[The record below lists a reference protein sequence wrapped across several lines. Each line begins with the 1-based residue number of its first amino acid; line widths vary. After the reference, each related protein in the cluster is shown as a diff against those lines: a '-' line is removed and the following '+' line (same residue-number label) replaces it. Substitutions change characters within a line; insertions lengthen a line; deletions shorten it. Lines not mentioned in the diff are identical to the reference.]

1 MSPADPAVVS
11 RQLGRE
17 PQSPFDVVVRC
28 EHGYPAVIEN
38 APVLE
43 DGSPFPT
50 RFWLTCPSLVADVAR
65 AESVPGWSNG
75 RQGPNRNCLHREVAE
90 VLALQMAGVPVEAGE
105 AGRAGPP
112 AQCQPTALALDVI
125 GAWECRHKPTC
136 EGQGCEDA
144 SDDAGPPAR
153 PG

>member
-43 DGSPFPT
+43 DGTPFPT

-75 RQGPNRNCLHREVAE
+75 REGPHRNCLHREVAE
-90 VLALQMAGVPVEAGE
+90 ILALQMVGE
-105 AGRAGPP
+105 VADPP
-112 AQCQPTALALDVI
+112 ECEPTAMALDIVA
-125 GAWECRHKPTC
+125 AWECRHEPQCAGETC
-136 EGQGCEDA
+136 G
-144 SDDAGPPAR
+144 
-153 PG
+153 